1 SNWRRTPQP
10 LPATADRSQTHLEKM
25 PQRPPSSALAMLDS
39 RGPDPDI
46 ASAGVK
52 HTLALRPRVVAR
64 DVQHQVVMLAAL
76 REILF
81 RVVDDPVRAD
91 RAHDFDM
98 ARAADRG
105 DLSAK
110 RFGDLD

>member
-1 SNWRRTPQP
+1 
-10 LPATADRSQTHLEKM
+10 
-25 PQRPPSSALAMLDS
+25 MLDARS
-39 RGPDPDI
+39 PDPDI
-46 ASAGVK
+46 AAAGVE
-52 HTLALRPRVVAR
+52 HTLALRPRAVAR
-64 DVQHQVVMLAAL
+64 DVQHQVVSLAAL

-105 DLSAK
+105 HLGAK
-110 RFGDLD
+110 RFGDLDSERADATRGTIDQNPLSRLDPSV